1 MPVLVFVT
9 SNYSI
14 EQLYADKIRT
24 DRDGNAVIE
33 VDKSILRQAIRRR
46 FSENYFECNNFEECR
61 IAARN
66 IDFVNLKPF
75 NIDMS
80 HYNNFFAEKKQIE
93 EEIPF
98 MSPTVS
104 PARDYDAEYD

>member
-1 MPVLVFVT
+1 M
-9 SNYSI
+9 
-14 EQLYADKIRT
+14 YADKIRT
-24 DRDGNAVIE
+24 DRDGNAFIE

-66 IDFVNLKPF
+66 IDFVNLKSL

-80 HYNNFFAEKKQIE
+80 HYNAYFAEKE
-93 EEIPF
+93 ESIP
-98 MSPTVS
+98 PAVS
-104 PARDYDAEYD
+104 PARDFDAEYEAMEQDYY

>member
-24 DRDGNAVIE
+24 DRDGNAYVE

-66 IDFVNLKPF
+66 IDFLNLKSL

-80 HYNNFFAEKKQIE
+80 HYKNYFAESI
-93 EEIPF
+93 
-98 MSPTVS
+98 SPPVTL
-104 PARDYDAEYD
+104 PRNYDAEYEAMEQDYY

>member
-24 DRDGNAVIE
+24 DREGNAVIE

-66 IDFVNLKPF
+66 IDFVNLKPL

-80 HYNNFFAEKKQIE
+80 HYNNHFAESI
-93 EEIPF
+93 
-98 MSPTVS
+98 SPPVS
-104 PARDYDAEYD
+104 PARDFDAEYEAMEQDYY